1 MIMNHISI
9 LIRSESASLKL
20 LIFSY
25 VSCGLFILSPSLAVM
40 AQAPATATVA
50 FMSKRDGNAEIYV
63 MNPDGSGQRNL
74 TQHPAE
80 DYDPAWSPDG
90 KQIMFSSNRDAD
102 VFDLYLM
109 DADGTN
115 VRKVFETLAYRM
127 NPAWSPDGKRIAY
140 ASGDAQKAVLQFGI
154 RFVPYPH
161 LAIYVATLTGDT
173 VEKLT
178 DGFLP
183 TWSPDG
189 REIAFIVGGLA
200 MEHTPLGL
208 FDLESRTQETLL
220 GKDMPWTFSPRWFPA
235 GDLLSFAAIDG
246 QLDNQ
251 GFLAFQQTTLHLVTR
266 EGAGL
271 QQLTEEEDE
280 ALATHTWEPRGT
292 ELIYTGFSRVP
303 NLSLQLFKTDLKG
316 GAPTQLTRAGTNMSP
331 DWLNPTARDVS
342 PSVHSLT
349 TTWGNVK
356 ED

>member
-25 VSCGLFILSPSLAVM
+25 VSCGLFILSSSLAVM
-40 AQAPATATVA
+40 AQTPTTATVA

-140 ASGDAQKAVLQFGI
+140 AQGDAQKAVLQFGI

-161 LAIYVATLTGDT
+161 LAIYVAPLTGDT
-173 VEKLT
+173 VE
-178 DGFLP
+178 
-183 TWSPDG
+183 
-189 REIAFIVGGLA
+189 
-200 MEHTPLGL
+200 
-208 FDLESRTQETLL
+208 
-220 GKDMPWTFSPRWFPA
+220 
-235 GDLLSFAAIDG
+235 
-246 QLDNQ
+246 N
-251 GFLAFQQTTLHLVTR
+251 
-266 EGAGL
+266 
-271 QQLTEEEDE
+271 
-280 ALATHTWEPRGT
+280 
-292 ELIYTGFSRVP
+292 
-303 NLSLQLFKTDLKG
+303 
-316 GAPTQLTRAGTNMSP
+316 
-331 DWLNPTARDVS
+331 
-342 PSVHSLT
+342 
-349 TTWGNVK
+349 
-356 ED
+356 